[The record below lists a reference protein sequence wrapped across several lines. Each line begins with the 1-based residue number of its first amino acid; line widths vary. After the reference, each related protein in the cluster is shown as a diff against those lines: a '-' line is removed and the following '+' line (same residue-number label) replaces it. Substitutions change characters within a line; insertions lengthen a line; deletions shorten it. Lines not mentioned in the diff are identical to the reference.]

1 MVGSSN
7 QIKQTPLIFQVWLM
21 NFYSFKFADKF
32 SQSSGHVDFTVEVER
47 ALRVLDGAI
56 LVLCAVGGVQVSVV
70 VSWVKSLRLLP
81 VCLQA
86 SLLPTAVIA
95 SFQVLNPLLHI
106 ELLWL
111 CFFTSCMGVLALP
124 SGGASLCNS
133 VFEWWSILRMWP
145 RWKWESSKFWSS
157 VAQNIVSC
165 WWEMSVN
172 KNWHLNEKMN
182 TTESMATSVQCSS
195 FFNVIML

>member
-70 VSWVKSLRLLP
+70 VSWVKSKASS
-81 VCLQA
+81 CL
-86 SLLPTAVIA
+86 SSGFSIA
-95 SFQVLNPLLHI
+95 HSCDCFFPGSQPLLHI

-124 SGGASLCNS
+124 SGNASLCNS

>member
-70 VSWVKSLRLLP
+70 VSWVKSKASS
-81 VCLQA
+81 CL
-86 SLLPTAVIA
+86 SSGFSIA
-95 SFQVLNPLLHI
+95 HSCDCFFPGSQPLLHI
-106 ELLWL
+106 KLLWL

-124 SGGASLCNS
+124 SGNASLCNS

-145 RWKWESSKFWSS
+145 SWKWESSKFWSS

>member
-1 MVGSSN
+1 MVDSFN
-7 QIKQTPLIFQVWLM
+7 QIKQPPLIFQVWLM

-70 VSWVKSLRLLP
+70 VSWVKSKASS
-81 VCLQA
+81 CL
-86 SLLPTAVIA
+86 SSGFSIA
-95 SFQVLNPLLHI
+95 HSCDCFFPGSQPLLHI

-145 RWKWESSKFWSS
+145 SWKWESSKFW
-157 VAQNIVSC
+157 
-165 WWEMSVN
+165 
-172 KNWHLNEKMN
+172 
-182 TTESMATSVQCSS
+182 
-195 FFNVIML
+195 

>member
-70 VSWVKSLRLLP
+70 VSWVKSKASS
-81 VCLQA
+81 CL
-86 SLLPTAVIA
+86 SSGFSIA
-95 SFQVLNPLLHI
+95 HSCDCFFPGSQPLLHI
-106 ELLWL
+106 KLLWL

-124 SGGASLCNS
+124 SGNASLCNS

-145 RWKWESSKFWSS
+145 SWKWESSKFW
-157 VAQNIVSC
+157 
-165 WWEMSVN
+165 
-172 KNWHLNEKMN
+172 
-182 TTESMATSVQCSS
+182 
-195 FFNVIML
+195 

>member
-1 MVGSSN
+1 MVGSFN
-7 QIKQTPLIFQVWLM
+7 QIKQPPLIFQVWLM

-70 VSWVKSLRLLP
+70 VSWVKSKASSCLSPGFFLSVSRLLP

-86 SLLPTAVIA
+86 SSCLSSGFSIA
-95 SFQVLNPLLHI
+95 HSCDCFFPGSQPLLHI
-106 ELLWL
+106 KLLWL

-145 RWKWESSKFWSS
+145 SWKWESSKFW
-157 VAQNIVSC
+157 
-165 WWEMSVN
+165 
-172 KNWHLNEKMN
+172 
-182 TTESMATSVQCSS
+182 
-195 FFNVIML
+195 

>member
-70 VSWVKSLRLLP
+70 VSWVKSKASS
-81 VCLQA
+81 CL
-86 SLLPTAVIA
+86 SSGFSIA
-95 SFQVLNPLLHI
+95 HSCDCFSPGSQPLLHI
-106 ELLWL
+106 KLLWL

-124 SGGASLCNS
+124 YGNANLCNS

-145 RWKWESSKFWSS
+145 RWKCRESGKFW
-157 VAQNIVSC
+157 
-165 WWEMSVN
+165 
-172 KNWHLNEKMN
+172 
-182 TTESMATSVQCSS
+182 
-195 FFNVIML
+195 

>member
-70 VSWVKSLRLLP
+70 VSWVKSKASSCLSLGFFLSVSRLLP

-86 SLLPTAVIA
+86 SPCLSPGFFLSVSRLLPVCLQASSCLSSGFSIA
-95 SFQVLNPLLHI
+95 HSCDCFFPGSQPLLHI
-106 ELLWL
+106 KLLWL

-124 SGGASLCNS
+124 YGNANLCNC

-145 RWKWESSKFWSS
+145 RWKCRESGKFW
-157 VAQNIVSC
+157 
-165 WWEMSVN
+165 
-172 KNWHLNEKMN
+172 
-182 TTESMATSVQCSS
+182 
-195 FFNVIML
+195 

>member
-7 QIKQTPLIFQVWLM
+7 QIEQTPLIFQVWLM

-70 VSWVKSLRLLP
+70 VSWVKSKASS
-81 VCLQA
+81 CL
-86 SLLPTAVIA
+86 SSGFSIA
-95 SFQVLNPLLHI
+95 HSCDCFFPGSQPLLHI

-124 SGGASLCNS
+124 SGNASLCNS

>member
-86 SLLPTAVIA
+86 SSCLSSGFSIA
-95 SFQVLNPLLHI
+95 HSCDCFFPGSQPLLHI

-124 SGGASLCNS
+124 YGNANLCNS

-145 RWKWESSKFWSS
+145 RWKWESSKFW
-157 VAQNIVSC
+157 
-165 WWEMSVN
+165 
-172 KNWHLNEKMN
+172 
-182 TTESMATSVQCSS
+182 
-195 FFNVIML
+195 